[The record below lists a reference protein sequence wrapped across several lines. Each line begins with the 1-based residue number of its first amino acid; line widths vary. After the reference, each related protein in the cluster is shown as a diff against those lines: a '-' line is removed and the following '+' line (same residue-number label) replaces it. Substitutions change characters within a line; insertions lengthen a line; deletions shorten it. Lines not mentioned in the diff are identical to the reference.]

1 MLTKNVVR
9 KNGSFLFN
17 IGTEEGSDFCYRQNR
32 LTLQNRIFIGRFFFV
47 AKQFSPPVQQ
57 PAARIVAIS
66 PDDGSAIDLRNPA
79 LAAILSWCLPGLGQ
93 LYQGRTYKG
102 SLCMAAILATFFVG
116 QWLGDG
122 KVVYAS
128 WKPGETRWAFICQA
142 GVGVVALPALIQSL
156 QLNSAARE
164 PLLAS
169 VFMAPPLTQGQY
181 VTQKYADLLVQHDP
195 DIHADDFFDKPPL
208 RQFRT
213 DQLSIWHH
221 RMGKFFEIGTL
232 YTMLAGMLNV
242 LVIFD
247 AWAGPLGAP
256 TEEDRQALR
265 GKKMA

>member
-32 LTLQNRIFIGRFFFV
+32 LTLQKPIFIGRFFFV

-142 GVGVVALPALIQSL
+142 GI
-156 QLNSAARE
+156 AAT
-164 PLLAS
+164 PLA
-169 VFMAPPLTQGQY
+169 PLTISVGGY
-181 VTQKYADLLVQHDP
+181 RIADVTSES
-195 DIHADDFFDKPPL
+195 
-208 RQFRT
+208 R
-213 DQLSIWHH
+213 S
-221 RMGKFFEIGTL
+221 GGS
-232 YTMLAGMLNV
+232 
-242 LVIFD
+242 
-247 AWAGPLGAP
+247 
-256 TEEDRQALR
+256 
-265 GKKMA
+265 